1 MDSKYINLNSED
13 RFVKTSLLCDSYL
26 SYPESLAPKTI
37 NFVPLD
43 DGLELGIVLSQV
55 PEISKA
61 ISSILTCSLEDGKYT
76 KGGYLPPEAVERVQ
90 LNIISPF
97 GIANLWG
104 ITGHRFVLSRN
115 VGNNTREI
123 IASILVGKSKDTIF
137 FLTGRYNNLQH
148 STVCLTVDLDQP
160 DGSDP
165 NHKWFDR
172 FAFSDLE
179 RFKPKFY
186 HQIANF
192 VVAKEWR
199 GRKLS
204 RLFLENIV
212 KYYSRDYILLHG
224 NRIEHSQHLLC
235 GRGFWQIGDPPWLP
249 KMKALGFYLR
259 GGAESFFLE
268 HDWAPLSPI
277 IDNGKI
283 ISNVDY
289 NRSFGLPEIY
299 ENFLP
304 NRSDEH
310 LLERIPEVI
319 RLSQNPK
326 AKLQYFQAMYDFT

>member
-1 MDSKYINLNSED
+1 MNSKYINLNSDD
-13 RFVKTSLLCDSYL
+13 RFVKTNLLRDSYL
-26 SYPESLAPKTI
+26 SYSESLAPKTI

-104 ITGHRFVLSRN
+104 MTGHRFVLSRN
-115 VGNNTREI
+115 AGNNIREI

-148 STVCLTVDLDQP
+148 STVKQTVDLDQP

-172 FAFSDLE
+172 FAFPDLE
-179 RFKPKFY
+179 KFKPKFY

-212 KYYSRDYILLHG
+212 KYYSRDHILLHG

-277 IDNGKI
+277 IDNGKV
-283 ISNVDY
+283 ISNIDY
-289 NRSFGLPEIY
+289 NRSFGLPKIY
-299 ENFLP
+299 ENFSP
-304 NRSDEH
+304 HNSNEH